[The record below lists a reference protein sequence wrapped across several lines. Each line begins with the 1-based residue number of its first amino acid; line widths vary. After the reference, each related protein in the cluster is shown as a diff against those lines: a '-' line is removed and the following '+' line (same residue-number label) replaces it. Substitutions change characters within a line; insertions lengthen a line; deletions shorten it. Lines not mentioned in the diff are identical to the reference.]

1 METSARS
8 TELNDQLKAHSLSWA
23 GAIDSLGYEPRLAPI
38 LDEPTAIIGDEVP
51 ALASGSLSHNVDHG
65 QREFDDSGD
74 LIFPDQPNLYD
85 VIVVT
90 DRLFILTWGHL
101 RKGSA
106 SAERE
111 LTTVRARK
119 NISQVT
125 IEITPGQERY
135 PGGIATHHDVSLTF
149 VDGSKLKI
157 PNAEEDLTPAGIAA
171 LSALIPEFYAD
182 MSA

>member
-1 METSARS
+1 M
-8 TELNDQLKAHSLSWA
+8 
-23 GAIDSLGYEPRLAPI
+23 
-38 LDEPTAIIGDEVP
+38 
-51 ALASGSLSHNVDHG
+51 
-65 QREFDDSGD
+65 
-74 LIFPDQPNLYD
+74 IFPELPNVYD

-90 DRLFILTWGHL
+90 DRLIILTWGYL

-125 IEITPGQERY
+125 VRVVPGQERY
-135 PGGIATHHDVSLTF
+135 PGCIATHHDVALNF
-149 VDGSKLKI
+149 VDGAELNI
-157 PNAEEDLTPAGIAA
+157 PNAEEDLTPAGVAA
-171 LSALIPEFYAD
+171 LSALIPEFFAD

>member
-8 TELNDQLKAHSLSWA
+8 TQLNDQLEAHSISW
-23 GAIDSLGYEPRLAPI
+23 GEAIDSLGYGPRLDPI
-38 LDEPTAIIGDEVP
+38 LDELTAIIGDEVP
-51 ALASGSLSHNVDHG
+51 ALACGSLSHNVDHDK
-65 QREFDDSGD
+65 RELDDSGNV
-74 LIFPDQPNLYD
+74 IFPDQPNLYD

-90 DRLFILTWGHL
+90 DRLIILTWGYL
-101 RKGSA
+101 RDVLPTPA
-106 SAERE
+106 RE

-125 IEITPGQERY
+125 VSTTPGQERF
-135 PGGIATHHDVSLTF
+135 PGDMATHHDVALTF
-149 VDGSKLKI
+149 IDGSELKI

-171 LSALIPEFYAD
+171 LSALIPEFYAV